1 MSYYDD
7 RRYRSNRD
15 RYRPTGY
22 VEETYVDSRGNN
34 GRMDLVRRYDD
45 SDDEVI
51 EEVQRDFPPGEY
63 SYGIPRRG
71 KVTTVREGVRR
82 ARSVGGQDPYYGGG
96 YYRRGGH
103 RRRRGHDD
111 RRDRRSQYSSSSR
124 SPSPRPRRRK
134 SFSEQ
139 ALGALGLGGALGAA
153 SGKHRDDDRG
163 RPRRERRRRRSYSS
177 NSSSPSRSRSRHR
190 GKSQQRIA
198 QAVKTAITAGAAEA
212 FRARKEPG
220 PWTGEKGR
228 RVLTA
233 AIAASGVD
241 TLIDRDPN
249 KHTKRHIIES
259 TLAGLA
265 ANHLLNG
272 PASRSQS
279 RKRGGSRGRSQ
290 SRGGVKDIASAGV
303 LAAAGKEIYDR
314 VRSKSRGRRRSSSRD
329 SYDSGDESP
338 SRHRGSKKRSR
349 SVTDYLSKGLAA
361 LGLDEGGHTSDRK
374 SRRGR
379 SLERYSDEDSYDG
392 YSSDDDYRSRRGGD
406 RNREVGRLCAPTD
419 TSISTRTGGPGK
431 KGRGSNGVG
440 GGSSSN
446 SSSDSD
452 SDLGDSSDEKRQRK
466 KMRRN
471 ELVTA
476 GLATVAT
483 IHAAHNVVK
492 SLEKRKKRQELLRE
506 GEISPEEARKRK
518 QKAILGD
525 AASIGLAALG
535 IKGAISEWKEAKEK
549 REEAHKFMHEC
560 EERQRKREMRR
571 TRSHS
576 SSYPSRRHG
585 SEYSDANPYSSRAWS
600 DDGY

>member
-1 MSYYDD
+1 MSYYYDD

-22 VEETYVDSRGNN
+22 VEETYVDSRGGDN
-34 GRMDLVRRYDD
+34 GRMELVRRYDD

-63 SYGIPRRG
+63 SYGIPRRS
-71 KVTTVREGVRR
+71 KTTTIREGVRR

-103 RRRRGHDD
+103 RRPRGYDD
-111 RRDRRSQYSSSSR
+111 RRDHRSKYSSSSR

-139 ALGALGLGGALGAA
+139 ALGALGLGGVLGAA
-153 SGKHRDDDRG
+153 AGKNRDDDRG
-163 RPRRERRRRRSYSS
+163 RPRRERRRHRRSYSY
-177 NSSSPSRSRSRHR
+177 SSSPSRSRSRHR
-190 GKSQQRIA
+190 DKSEGRIA

-212 FRARKEPG
+212 FRLRKEPG
-220 PWTGEKGR
+220 PWNGEKGR

-241 TLIDRDPN
+241 GLIDRDPK
-249 KHTKRHIIES
+249 KHTKRHIIEA

-290 SRGGVKDIASAGV
+290 SRGGIKDIASAGV

-314 VRSKSRGRRRSSSRD
+314 DLGR
-329 SYDSGDESP
+329 
-338 SRHRGSKKRSR
+338 
-349 SVTDYLSKGLAA
+349 
-361 LGLDEGGHTSDRK
+361 LGWMTADILRTGRVVAGGHWNGTRMK
-374 SRRGR
+374 T
-379 SLERYSDEDSYDG
+379 
-392 YSSDDDYRSRRGGD
+392 
-406 RNREVGRLCAPTD
+406 PTTTIHPTTITARD
-419 TSISTRTGGPGK
+419 VMEIGIE
-431 KGRGSNGVG
+431 N
-440 GGSSSN
+440 
-446 SSSDSD
+446 
-452 SDLGDSSDEKRQRK
+452 SDEKRMRK

-471 ELVTA
+471 EFLTA

-492 SLEKRKKRQELLRE
+492 SIEKRKKRQEQLKE
-506 GEISPEEARKRK
+506 GKITPEEARKRK
-518 QKAILGD
+518 QKALLGD

-560 EERQRKREMRR
+560 EERRRKREARR

-576 SSYPSRRHG
+576 ASYPSRRHG